1 MTSLLRLAVVALC
14 MAYVPAGLAQPLKPV
29 RLITFHAPFTWP
41 IWVAQAKGFFVK
53 QGIDLH
59 YAPTPDSTV
68 LFLGLIEGKFDVA
81 MAAMDNVVAWREGQA
96 EVAADGSDLFAMMG
110 GSSGLQRLV
119 TVPEVKSFAELK
131 GKTLSV
137 DTLNSGF
144 ALVLREILER
154 GGLKEGDYHF
164 ARVGAG
170 SRRFQALVEKQHAGT
185 LVTAP
190 QDVFLKARGYNVLAS
205 AADTLGAYQGNV
217 GISSR
222 AWAQNNRDTLV
233 GYIAAVISG
242 VEWLYD
248 PANKEEALAIFIA
261 NQKMATSQVAQSAYA
276 TLLDPKEGFA
286 RQGKVDIEG
295 VRTVLRLRSK
305 YGIPPKK
312 LGDPENYYD
321 PDYYAR
327 ALGRL
332 GGK

>member
-1 MTSLLRLAVVALC
+1 MNSLLRLAVLASC
-14 MAYVPAGLAQPLKPV
+14 IAFVPAGFAQELKSV

-41 IWVAQAKGFFVK
+41 IWVAQSKGFFVK

-68 LFLGLIEGKFDVA
+68 LFLGLIEGRFDVA
-81 MAAMDNVVAWREGQA
+81 MAAMDNLVAWREGQA
-96 EVAADGSDLFAMMG
+96 EVAGDGSDLFAIMG

-144 ALVLREILER
+144 ALILREILER

-170 SRRFQALVEKQHAGT
+170 SRRFEALVEKQHAGT

-205 AADTLGAYQGNV
+205 AVDALGAYQGNV
-217 GISSR
+217 GISRR
-222 AWAQNNRDTLV
+222 AWAQSNRDTLV

-248 PANKEEALAIFIA
+248 PGNKEEALAIFVA
-261 NQKMATSQVAQSAYA
+261 NQKMATPQVAQSAYA

-295 VRTVLRLRSK
+295 VRTVLWLRSK

-321 PDYYAR
+321 PDYYTK
-327 ALGRL
+327 ALERL

>member
-1 MTSLLRLAVVALC
+1 MTLLLRFVIVALC
-14 MAYVPAGLAQPLKPV
+14 MAYAPAGVAQELKAV

-41 IWVAQAKGFFVK
+41 IWVAQSKGFFVK
-53 QGIDLH
+53 QGIDLQ
-59 YAPTPDSTV
+59 YTPTPDSTV

-81 MAAMDNVVAWREGQA
+81 MAAMDNLIAWREGQA
-96 EVAADGSDLFAMMG
+96 EVAGDGSDLFMMMG
-110 GSSGLQRLV
+110 GSSGFQRLV

-131 GKTLSV
+131 GETLSV
-137 DTLNSGF
+137 DTLTSGF
-144 ALVLREILER
+144 ALVLREMLER
-154 GGLKEGDYHF
+154 GGLKDTDYHF

-170 SRRFQALVEKQHAGT
+170 SRRFEALLAKEHAGT

-205 AADTLGAYQGNV
+205 AVGTFGSYQGNV
-217 GISSR
+217 GISRR
-222 AWAQNNRDTLV
+222 AWAQSNRDALV

-248 PANKEEALAIFIA
+248 PANKDEALAIFGA
-261 NQKMATSQVAQSAYA
+261 NQKIATPQVAQSACA

-286 RQGKVDIEG
+286 RQAKVDIDG

-321 PDYYAR
+321 PDYYTR